1 MISMLVS
8 PGRRAVLGSVRSVKK
23 GLILAMLTL
32 CPMMAQDASA
42 TQIDWTGYGKY
53 AAIQVNLN
61 GYTYNGIGGEINW
74 QWIGSTPTGY
84 SSAFYAYCVDLLHS
98 IQDPQTVAIRST
110 DVLTPP
116 DPGVLAA
123 GPFVQDAGKKAAWL
137 FNNYA
142 PVINAPGGTGT
153 DAAALQVAIWEALY
167 DTTANLSTGAFT
179 LLNQATNA
187 AVTSKAIT
195 YLTSLY
201 SGHGGTYLTS
211 SATWLDAP
219 LGAGQDVIIAMPIP
233 EPAAII
239 LLGTGLLALARH
251 RRSRRRKAASLT
263 NPDPTA

>member
-1 MISMLVS
+1 MINVHVS
-8 PGRRAVLGSVRSVKK
+8 PDCRVVHGGAKSVKK
-23 GLILAMLTL
+23 GLILAMLAL
-32 CPMMAQDASA
+32 CSMRAQDASA
-42 TQIDWTGYGKY
+42 TQIDWTGFGKY

-61 GYTYNGIGGEINW
+61 GYTYNGVGGELTW
-74 QWIGSTPTGY
+74 QWLGSTPTGY
-84 SSAFYAYCVDLLHS
+84 SPAFYAYCVDLLHS
-98 IQDPQTVAIRST
+98 IRDPQTVAIRST
-110 DVLTPP
+110 DVLSPP
-116 DPGVLAA
+116 DAGVLAQ
-123 GPFVQDAGKKAAWL
+123 GPYVQDAGKKAAWL

-142 PVINAPGGTGT
+142 PVINAPGGMGT

-195 YLTSLY
+195 YLTGLY
-201 SGHGGTYLTS
+201 SGPGGTYLTS

-233 EPAAII
+233 EPATIL

-251 RRSRRRKAASLT
+251 RRSRRRKAASIT
-263 NPDPTA
+263 NPDPAA